1 MASGQKYNS
10 PKHLCRDC
18 ARAYDFHCKNVK
30 GEFFMCR
37 CPHQPH
43 SMLMNHEGCSDNF
56 KPKKPGQ

>member
-1 MASGQKYNS
+1 MGKIEK

-18 ARAYDFHCKNVK
+18 AKAYDFHCKNVK

-37 CPHQPH
+37 CPHQSH

-56 KPKKPGQ
+56 KPKKP